1 MPQGRASQGKP
12 GPPRDR
18 PHGQGRTAKHQQRQR
33 SPVGLARWGG
43 GGEEAACR
51 VRGGSDV
58 CAAGQADRGAAEGSA
73 GPFRPGGRAGSTW
86 CGRWAGQEVRGQ
98 RGRERGAGP
107 WHRALG
113 TPPALGTHRHRA
125 GRRGSARRV
134 ARGTWRWPW
143 APEGRTTHAVHGED
157 LGPYED
163 EQGPQLP
170 GRALQQLQH
179 VGEDA
184 HGQGLR
190 ERAGSAG
197 RAGRGVALASA
208 TRGVRGSG
216 GLASCESSS
225 RSH

>member
-1 MPQGRASQGKP
+1 MTPLFGNDKGLSQQSGPCQRGSRAFRSEL
-12 GPPRDR
+12 PPPWIVS
-18 PHGQGRTAKHQQRQR
+18 PH
-33 SPVGLARWGG
+33 VG

-143 APEGRTTHAVHGED
+143 APEG
-157 LGPYED
+157 
-163 EQGPQLP
+163 
-170 GRALQQLQH
+170 
-179 VGEDA
+179 
-184 HGQGLR
+184 QGLLTLSTAR
-190 ERAGSAG
+190 ILAHMKTSRG
-197 RAGRGVALASA
+197 R
-208 TRGVRGSG
+208 
-216 GLASCESSS
+216 SS
-225 RSH
+225 RAELCSSFST

>member
-12 GPPRDR
+12 GPLRDR
-18 PHGQGRTAKHQQRQR
+18 PHGQGRTAKHQQRRR
-33 SPVGLARWGG
+33 SPVGLARWGR

-51 VRGGSDV
+51 VRDGSDV

-143 APEGRTTHAVHGED
+143 APEG
-157 LGPYED
+157 
-163 EQGPQLP
+163 
-170 GRALQQLQH
+170 
-179 VGEDA
+179 
-184 HGQGLR
+184 QGLLTLSTAR
-190 ERAGSAG
+190 ILAHMKTSRG
-197 RAGRGVALASA
+197 R
-208 TRGVRGSG
+208 
-216 GLASCESSS
+216 SS
-225 RSH
+225 RAELCSSFST

>member
-33 SPVGLARWGG
+33 SPVGLARWGR

-143 APEGRTTHAVHGED
+143 APEG
-157 LGPYED
+157 
-163 EQGPQLP
+163 
-170 GRALQQLQH
+170 
-179 VGEDA
+179 
-184 HGQGLR
+184 QGLLTLSTAR
-190 ERAGSAG
+190 ILAHMKTSRG
-197 RAGRGVALASA
+197 R
-208 TRGVRGSG
+208 
-216 GLASCESSS
+216 SS
-225 RSH
+225 RAELCSSFST